1 MKILKYKKIKNK
13 YRVYLEKEYI
23 DLFED
28 VIINN
33 NLLLMKEIDN
43 NLLVKLKEENN
54 KYEIIDSSI
63 SYINKKLRTK
73 SEIRRYLSKKY
84 NKNEIEYAIK
94 ELENRGYI
102 DDEKYIKAYIYD
114 KFNLTNDGP
123 IKIQNDLYKEH
134 FDEKLINKYIE
145 DINIEDIEDKLDK
158 LIDKKIRAS
167 KNYSGSVLKYKL
179 FNYFVNIGYDKEIIS
194 NLLDKKNLTNNEQG
208 IKEYNKLLRKYSTKY
223 SGYELENIIRQKLY
237 MKGYSLEEIKESN
250 Q

>member
-123 IKIQNDLYKEH
+123 IKIKNDLYKEH

>member
-1 MKILKYKKIKNK
+1 MKVLKYKKIKNK

-23 DLFED
+23 DLFEE

-43 NLLVKLKEENN
+43 NLLVKLKEDNN

-63 SYINKKLRTK
+63 SYINKKLRTR

-123 IKIQNDLYKEH
+123 IKIKNDLYKEH
-134 FDEKLINKYIE
+134 FEEKLINKYIE

-158 LIDKKIRAS
+158 LIDKKIKSS

-179 FNYFVNIGYDKEIIS
+179 FNYFVNIGYDKEIIN